1 MIFPSSCLHFGP
13 TQNHIVTEGTSQK
26 DQADRAQ
33 ELLKRLHREE
43 EDLRKMHVEEVEI
56 LPSPLLLQE
65 MEEAGLT
72 LSTPVSPVLIPGRKH
87 SGLPPAVSA
96 TSTSSHRRRPC
107 RKHSTPAAATPA
119 GLNLPAA
126 ASPEPSTSAA
136 VSPEPSTSAA
146 APAEPSKPAAITKL
160 SVLEAARAEFPT
172 FTVAVATYLASGTA
186 PLFFLEQAKEEQK
199 RCTVL
204 NDLLS
209 RLIDLPSLWKQK
221 LKVLDQMKCW
231 VMEWGNFFQ
240 SPFTVEVLETERQR
254 IILEN
259 SSSDSVLVP
268 TTAGSLDSRHAA
280 KPLDSQHAAKPLD
293 SQHAAK
299 PLDSQHAAKPL
310 DSQHHAA
317 KSPEPQHAA
326 KHLDSAKYPE
336 PQHAAKLTEPQPA
349 AAGST
354 EPLTQVPEFREGFED
369 EPPLTQVPEFRE
381 GFEDE
386 PPLTLAKG
394 QTDCAP
400 GQTDCAPGQTD
411 YAPGQTDYA
420 PGQTNW
426 GQMDC
431 VSGTTDLMTHYCL
444 TFQPV
449 STPYTFQPVSTPDTL
464 HPVSTPDTLQPVS
477 TPDLLQPDYVAP
489 EPQPDYVAPE
499 PQPDY
504 VAPEPQ
510 PDYVAPEHHATDLRN
525 GCSFAAGL
533 RINSH
538 FAADHWTI
546 GSFIAGLAAGLL
558 AACILAADL
567 LGACI
572 LAADLRGACILA
584 ADFRGACL
592 FVGFVASG
600 PRIIGLFAG
609 FVISG
614 PRIIGLFA
622 GFVISGPRIIGLFA
636 GFVIAGPRIIGL
648 FAGFIL
654 DSGFVLFIGGIFVF
668 RTLAL
673 LPRPPSARPGAIRIK
688 ECRDLSMLDV
698 ADWL

>member
-1 MIFPSSCLHFGP
+1 MNSPSSCLHFGP

-33 ELLKRLHREE
+33 ELLKRLRREE
-43 EDLRKMHVEEVEI
+43 EDLRKMHGEEVEI

-65 MEEAGLT
+65 MEEAGLI
-72 LSTPVSPVLIPGRKH
+72 LPTPVSPVLIPGRKR

-96 TSTSSHRRRPC
+96 TSTFSHRRRPR
-107 RKHSTPAAATPA
+107 RKHSIPAAATPA

-136 VSPEPSTSAA
+136 ALPEPSTSAV

-204 NDLLS
+204 NDLLI
-209 RLIDLPSLWKQK
+209 RLMDSPSLWKQK

-231 VMEWGNFFQ
+231 HAAK
-240 SPFTVEVLETERQR
+240 P
-254 IILEN
+254 
-259 SSSDSVLVP
+259 
-268 TTAGSLDSRHAA
+268 LDSQQAAKPLDSQQAAKPLDSQQAAKPLDSQHAA

-310 DSQHHAA
+310 DSQHAT
-317 KSPEPQHAA
+317 KP
-326 KHLDSAKYPE
+326 LDS
-336 PQHAAKLTEPQPA
+336 QHAAKLTEPQPA
-349 AAGST
+349 AARST

-386 PPLTLAKG
+386 PPLTQVPEFREGFEDELPLTLAKG

-411 YAPGQTDYA
+411 CAPGQTDCAPGQTDCA

-426 GQMDC
+426 GQMDY

-464 HPVSTPDTLQPVS
+464 QPVSTPDTLQPVS
-477 TPDLLQPDYVAP
+477 TPDTLQPVSTPDTLQPVSTPDTLQPVSTPDTLQPVSTPDTLQPDYVAP
-489 EPQPDYVAPE
+489 EPQPDDTMPGSESDARARFSGSLRGSE
-499 PQPDY
+499 PDARAKSSGSLPGSEPD
-504 VAPEPQ
+504 ARFKSLRILL
-510 PDYVAPEHHATDLRN
+510 HHATDLRD

-567 LGACI
+567 
-572 LAADLRGACILA
+572 
-584 ADFRGACL
+584 RGACL

-600 PRIIGLFAG
+600 LRIIGLFAG
-609 FVISG
+609 FRHRKSE
-614 PRIIGLFA
+614 PRLTPQLERKEGGKSA
-622 GFVISGPRIIGLFA
+622 GIPAEKCASFEACNTR
-636 GFVIAGPRIIGL
+636 R
-648 FAGFIL
+648 
-654 DSGFVLFIGGIFVF
+654 
-668 RTLAL
+668 
-673 LPRPPSARPGAIRIK
+673 
-688 ECRDLSMLDV
+688 
-698 ADWL
+698 